1 MVQPLFKLWSTAYKL
16 AVVQPL
22 YELQYK
28 LFKLFELSAAGDE
41 EEDRR
46 GLPTVPFAR
55 LAQSLQPPEGCCPSG
70 GGQGGRGSHGHGVR
84 PGCLLQAPRL
94 HHPSLPREGAAPR
107 ETHLSLSVL
116 PRPAGGRQAALQ
128 SAALGLHE
136 EMLPG
141 RWVSCLWLWVDLI
154 GKAYKK
160 MLKSLRTNSFVP
172 WRSASSSSSSSN
184 VGLRP
189 QGP

>member
-1 MVQPLFKLWSTAYKL
+1 MVQPLFKPWSTAYKL
-16 AVVQPL
+16 AVVKPL

-28 LFKLFELSAAGDE
+28 LWSNRCLNCGQTSVQTVSITTAQTVVKALFEPSAAGDE

-55 LAQSLQPPEGCCPSG
+55 LAQSLQPPEGCCLSG

-107 ETHLSLSVL
+107 ETHLPLSVL
-116 PRPAGGRQAALQ
+116 TRPAGGCQSTLQ
-128 SAALGLHE
+128 SAAVELHE
-136 EMLPG
+136 EMLPR
-141 RWVSCLWLWVDLI
+141 RWVC
-154 GKAYKK
+154 
-160 MLKSLRTNSFVP
+160 
-172 WRSASSSSSSSN
+172 
-184 VGLRP
+184 
-189 QGP
+189 